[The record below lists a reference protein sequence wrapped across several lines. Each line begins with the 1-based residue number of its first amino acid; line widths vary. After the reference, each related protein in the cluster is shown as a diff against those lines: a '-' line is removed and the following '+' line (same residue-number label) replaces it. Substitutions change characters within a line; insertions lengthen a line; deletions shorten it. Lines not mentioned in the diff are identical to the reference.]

1 MHMMKRMIIPV
12 LLILLIGSV
21 VQVKAQNEKIVDE
34 IAALVGSHPIFWS
47 DVEAQFAQAKAQ
59 GVKGDP
65 FTLRCEIFENLVF
78 QKLLVYQAEIDS
90 LVVSDEQVGSELDRR
105 LRYYIQQ
112 FGSQQKLEE
121 FYDKSLE
128 EFKNELR
135 EPLRLELLSQ
145 QAQGKIVE
153 SVKMTPNETKEYF
166 NSLKPDSI
174 PIIPTEYEIGQIV
187 KTPVVGPAQL
197 KEAHEKLL
205 ALRARV
211 LKGEKFST
219 LAVLYSEDPGSAAKG
234 GELGLFSRGS
244 MAPEFESAAFN
255 LKNKND
261 ISEIIKTKFGYH
273 LLQLIERKGD
283 FVNVR
288 HILIIPKVSPDDLV
302 VAAAKL
308 DSIADKVRT
317 DSLTFTKAALL
328 YSDDPGKV
336 NGGLIQSQSSGNTRL
351 AADELDPKVF
361 FVIDKMK
368 PGDISASV
376 PYTTEDGTQAYRVLY
391 LKLRTEPHKANM
403 KDDYNKIQDWALENK
418 KGKVIAKWIEIK
430 SKTAYIRLG
439 EKFKTCD
446 FKYKWTFTEQ

>member
-1 MHMMKRMIIPV
+1 MPVILVVMIV
-12 LLILLIGSV
+12 SV
-21 VQVKAQNEKIVDE
+21 FQAKAQNEKVVDE
-34 IAALVGSHPIFWS
+34 IAALVGSHPVYWS
-47 DVEAQFAQAKAQ
+47 DVEAQYAQAKAQ
-59 GVKGDP
+59 GMKGDQYHMK
-65 FTLRCEIFENLVF
+65 CEIFENLVF

-90 LVVSDEQVGSELDRR
+90 LVVSDDQVNSELDRR

-145 QAQGKIVE
+145 QAQGAIVE
-153 SVKMTPNETKEYF
+153 NVKMTPNETKEYF
-166 NSLKPDSI
+166 TNLKPDSI

-187 KTPVVGPAQL
+187 KTPVVGATQL
-197 KEAHEKLL
+197 KEAREKLA
-205 ALRARV
+205 ALRARIV
-211 LKGEKFST
+211 KGEKFST

-234 GELGLFSRGS
+234 GELGLFTRGS
-244 MAPEFESAAFN
+244 MAPEFESSAFN
-255 LKNKND
+255 LKNKGD
-261 ISEIIKTKFGYH
+261 ISEVIKTKFGYH

-308 DSIADKVRT
+308 DSIATLVKA
-317 DSLTFTKAALL
+317 DSLTFAKAALL

-368 PGDISASV
+368 PGEISASL

-391 LKLRTEPHKANM
+391 LQLRTDPHKANM
-403 KDDYNKIQDWALENK
+403 KDDYNKIQEWALENK
-418 KGKVIAKWIEIK
+418 KAKVVSKWIETK

-439 EKFKTCD
+439 DKFKSCD
-446 FKYKWTFTEQ
+446 FKYNWTFTEK

>member
-1 MHMMKRMIIPV
+1 MIKRMLIPV
-12 LLILLIGSV
+12 LLFAMIGSV
-21 VQVKAQNEKIVDE
+21 MQAKAQDAKVIDE
-34 IAALVGSHPIFWS
+34 IAALVGSHPIYWS
-47 DVEAQFAQAKAQ
+47 DVEAQYAQAKAQ
-59 GVKGDP
+59 GMPGEATALK
-65 FTLRCEIFENLVF
+65 CQIFENLMF

-90 LVVSDEQVGSELDRR
+90 LVVNDQQVNSELDRR

-135 EPLRLELLSQ
+135 EPLRLEILSQ

-153 SVKMTPNETKEYF
+153 NVKMTPNETREYF
-166 NSLKPDSI
+166 NKLKADSI

-187 KTPVVGPAQL
+187 KTPVVGPSQL
-197 KEAHEKLL
+197 KDAHDKLV
-205 ALRARV
+205 ALRARIV
-211 LKGEKFST
+211 KGEKFST
-219 LAVLYSEDPGSAAKG
+219 LAVLYSEDPGSAARG
-234 GELGLFSRGS
+234 GELGMFTRGS

-255 LKNKND
+255 LKNKGD
-261 ISEIIKTKFGYH
+261 LSEVIKTKFGFH

-288 HILIIPKVSPDDLV
+288 HILIIPKVSPDDLS
-302 VAAAKL
+302 AAATKL
-308 DSIADKVRT
+308 DSIAELIRA
-317 DSLTFTKAALL
+317 DSITFTKAALK

-368 PGDISASV
+368 PGEISNSV
-376 PYTTEDGTQAYRVLY
+376 PYTTEDGTQAYRILY
-391 LKLRTEPHKANM
+391 LQLRTEPHKANM
-403 KDDYNKIQDWALENK
+403 KDDYNKIQEWALDNK
-418 KGKVIAKWIEIK
+418 KEKEIAKWIQLK
-430 SKTAYIRLG
+430 SKSAYIRLG
-439 EKFKTCD
+439 DKFRDCH
-446 FKYKWTFTEQ
+446 FKYDWTFTEK

>member
-1 MHMMKRMIIPV
+1 MPVILVVMMV
-12 LLILLIGSV
+12 SV
-21 VQVKAQNEKIVDE
+21 FQAKAQNEKVIDE
-34 IAALVGSHPIFWS
+34 IAALVGSHPVYWS

-59 GVKGDP
+59 GMKGDP
-65 FTLRCEIFENLVF
+65 IALKCEIFENLIF

-90 LVVSDEQVGSELDRR
+90 LVVSDDQVNSELDRR

-145 QAQGKIVE
+145 QAQAAIVE
-153 SVKMTPNETKEYF
+153 NVKMTPNETKEYF
-166 NSLKPDSI
+166 NSLSTDSI

-187 KTPVVGPAQL
+187 KTPVVGPTQL
-197 KEAHEKLL
+197 KEARDKLA
-205 ALRARV
+205 ALRARIV
-211 LKGEKFST
+211 KGEKFST

-234 GELGLFSRGS
+234 GELGMFTRGA
-244 MAPEFESAAFN
+244 MAPEFESSAFN
-255 LKNKND
+255 LKNKGD
-261 ISEIIKTKFGYH
+261 ISEVIKTKFGYH

-308 DSIADKVRT
+308 DSIADLVRH
-317 DSLTFTKAALL
+317 DSLTFTKAALR

-336 NGGLIQSQSSGNTRL
+336 NGGLIQSQSSGNTSL

-368 PGDISASV
+368 PGEISSSV
-376 PYTTEDGTQAYRVLY
+376 PYLTEDGTQAYRVLY
-391 LKLRTEPHKANM
+391 LQLRTEPHKANM
-403 KDDYNKIQDWALENK
+403 KDDYNRIQEWALDNK
-418 KGKVIAKWIEIK
+418 KAKVVAKWIETK

-439 EKFKTCD
+439 DKFKSCD
-446 FKYKWTFTEQ
+446 FKYKWTFTEK

>member
-1 MHMMKRMIIPV
+1 MPV
-12 LLILLIGSV
+12 ILVVLMVSV
-21 VQVKAQNEKIVDE
+21 FQAKAQNEKVIDE
-34 IAALVGSHPIFWS
+34 IAALVGSHPVYWS

-59 GVKGDP
+59 GMKGDP
-65 FTLRCEIFENLVF
+65 IALKCEIFENLIF

-90 LVVSDEQVGSELDRR
+90 LVVSDDQVNSELDRR

-145 QAQGKIVE
+145 QAQAAIVE
-153 SVKMTPNETKEYF
+153 NVKMTPNETKEYF
-166 NSLKPDSI
+166 NSLSTDSI

-187 KTPVVGPAQL
+187 KTPVVGPTQL
-197 KEAHEKLL
+197 KEARDKLA
-205 ALRARV
+205 ALRARIV
-211 LKGEKFST
+211 KGEKFST

-234 GELGLFSRGS
+234 GELGMFTRGA
-244 MAPEFESAAFN
+244 MAPEFESSAFN
-255 LKNKND
+255 LKNKGD
-261 ISEIIKTKFGYH
+261 ISEVIKTKFGYH

-308 DSIADKVRT
+308 DSIADLVRH
-317 DSLTFTKAALL
+317 DSLTFTKAALR

-336 NGGLIQSQSSGNTRL
+336 NGGLIQSQSSGNTSL

-368 PGDISASV
+368 PGEISASV
-376 PYTTEDGTQAYRVLY
+376 PYLTEDGTQAYRVLY
-391 LKLRTEPHKANM
+391 LQLRTEPHKANM
-403 KDDYNKIQDWALENK
+403 KDDYNRIQEWALDNK
-418 KGKVIAKWIEIK
+418 KAKVVAKWIETK

-439 EKFKTCD
+439 DKFKSCD
-446 FKYKWTFTEQ
+446 YKYKWTFTEK

>member
-1 MHMMKRMIIPV
+1 MIKRIILPALLL
-12 LLILLIGSV
+12 LLIVSV
-21 VQVKAQNEKIVDE
+21 FQVKAQNEKTVDE
-34 IAALVGSHPIFWS
+34 IAALVGSHPVFWS

-59 GVKGDP
+59 GMAGDP
-65 FTLRCEIFENLVF
+65 FVMRCQIFENLVF

-90 LVVSDEQVGSELDRR
+90 LVVSDEQVNSELDRR

-128 EFKNELR
+128 EFKTELR

-145 QAQGKIVE
+145 QAE
-153 SVKMTPNETKEYF
+153 SAIKGNVKMTPNETREYF
-166 NSLKPDSI
+166 NGLKQDSI
-174 PIIPTEYEIGQIV
+174 PLIPTEYEIGQIV
-187 KTPVVGPAQL
+187 KTPVVGPSQL
-197 KEAHEKLL
+197 KESREKLL

-261 ISEIIKTKFGYH
+261 ISEVIKTKFGYH

-308 DSIADKVRT
+308 DSIADRVRA
-317 DSLTFTKAALL
+317 DSLTFEKAAFL

-368 PGDISASV
+368 PGEISASV

-391 LKLRTEPHKANM
+391 LKLRTEPHRANM

-418 KGKVIAKWIEIK
+418 KAKVTAKWIETK

-439 EKFKTCD
+439 DKFKTCD
-446 FKYKWTFTEQ
+446 FKYKWTFTE

>member
-1 MHMMKRMIIPV
+1 MIKRLIV
-12 LLILLIGSV
+12 KALLILLIGSV
-21 VQVKAQNEKIVDE
+21 YQAKAQNEKTIDE
-34 IAALVGSHPIFWS
+34 IAALVGSHPVFWS
-47 DVEAQFAQAKAQ
+47 DVEAQYAQSKAQ
-59 GVKGDP
+59 GMSGDP
-65 FTLRCEIFENLVF
+65 FAMRCEIFENLVF
-78 QKLLVYQAEIDS
+78 QKLLVYQAETDS
-90 LVVSDEQVGSELDRR
+90 LVVSDGQVESELDRR

-145 QAQGKIVE
+145 QAQGAIVE

-166 NSLKPDSI
+166 NSLKADSI

-197 KEAHEKLL
+197 KESREKLL

-211 LKGEKFST
+211 VKGEKFST

-261 ISEIIKTKFGYH
+261 ISEVIKTKFGYH

-302 VAAAKL
+302 MAAAKL
-308 DSIADKVRT
+308 DSVVDKVRA
-317 DSLTFTKAALL
+317 DSLTFAKAVVM

-368 PGDISASV
+368 PGEVSSSV

-391 LKLRTEPHKANM
+391 LKLRTDPHRANM
-403 KDDYNKIQDWALENK
+403 KDDYNKIQQWALENK
-418 KGKVIAKWIEIK
+418 KAKVIAKWIETK

-439 EKFKTCD
+439 DKFKTCD
-446 FKYKWTFTEQ
+446 FKYNWTFTEK

>member
-1 MHMMKRMIIPV
+1 
-12 LLILLIGSV
+12 
-21 VQVKAQNEKIVDE
+21 
-34 IAALVGSHPIFWS
+34 
-47 DVEAQFAQAKAQ
+47 VEAQYAQAKAQ
-59 GVKGDP
+59 GMTGDP

-78 QKLLVYQAEIDS
+78 QKLLVYQAEVDS
-90 LVVSDEQVGSELDRR
+90 LVVNDEQVDSELDRR

-121 FYDKSLE
+121 FYDKSLD

-135 EPLRLELLSQ
+135 EPLRQEILSQ

-166 NSLKPDSI
+166 STLKPDSI
-174 PIIPTEYEIGQIV
+174 PIIPMEYEIGQIV
-187 KTPVVGPAQL
+187 KNPVVGPGQL
-197 KEAHEKLL
+197 KEAREKLV
-205 ALRARV
+205 ALRNRV
-211 LKGEKFST
+211 IKGEKFST

-261 ISEIIKTKFGYH
+261 ISEVIKTKFGYH

-302 VAAAKL
+302 QAAAKL
-308 DSIADKVRT
+308 DSIADKVRA
-317 DSLTFTKAALL
+317 DSLTFDRAAII

-361 FVIDKMK
+361 FIIDKMK
-368 PGDISASV
+368 VGEISGSV

-403 KDDYNKIQDWALENK
+403 KDDYNKIQEWALENK
-418 KGKVIAKWIEIK
+418 KQLVIAKWIENK

-439 EKFKTCD
+439 DKFSTCD
-446 FKYKWTFTEQ
+446 FKYKWTFTEK

>member
-1 MHMMKRMIIPV
+1 MPV
-12 LLILLIGSV
+12 MLIVIIGSV
-21 VQVKAQNEKIVDE
+21 FQAKAQNEKVIDE
-34 IAALVGSHPIFWS
+34 IAALVGSHPVYWS
-47 DVEAQFAQAKAQ
+47 DVEAQYAQARAQ
-59 GVKGDP
+59 GMKGDP
-65 FTLRCEIFENLVF
+65 IELKCGIFENLVF
-78 QKLLVYQAEIDS
+78 QKLLVYQAEVDS
-90 LVVSDEQVGSELDRR
+90 LVVSDEQVNSELDRR
-105 LRYYIQQ
+105 LRYYIGQ

-128 EFKNELR
+128 EFKTELR

-153 SVKMTPNETKEYF
+153 NVKMTPNETREYF

-197 KEAHEKLL
+197 KEARDKLA
-205 ALRARV
+205 ALRARIV
-211 LKGEKFST
+211 KGEKFST

-234 GELGLFSRGS
+234 GELGFFTRGS

-255 LKNKND
+255 LKNKGD
-261 ISEIIKTKFGYH
+261 LSEVIKTKFGYH

-302 VAAAKL
+302 AAAAKL
-308 DSIADKVRT
+308 DSIANKIKE
-317 DSLTFTKAALL
+317 DSLTFAKAAIL

-336 NGGLIQSQSSGNTRL
+336 NGGLIQSQSSGNTSL

-368 PGDISASV
+368 VGDVSNSV
-376 PYTTEDGTQAYRVLY
+376 PYTTEDGTQAYRILY
-391 LKLRTEPHKANM
+391 LQLRTEPHKANM
-403 KDDYNKIQDWALENK
+403 KDDYNKIQEWALDDK
-418 KGKVIAKWIEIK
+418 KTKTIAKWIESK

-439 EKFKTCD
+439 DKFKDCD
-446 FKYKWTFTEQ
+446 FKYKWTFTEK

>member
-1 MHMMKRMIIPV
+1 MIKRMMIPV
-12 LLILLIGSV
+12 FLILLLGTV
-21 VQVKAQNEKIVDE
+21 FQVKAQDGKIVDE

-47 DVEAQFAQAKAQ
+47 DVEAQYAQAKSQ
-59 GVKGDP
+59 GMVGDP
-65 FTLRCEIFENLVF
+65 FALRCEIFENLVF
-78 QKLLVYQAEIDS
+78 QKLLVYQAETDS
-90 LVVSDEQVGSELDRR
+90 LVVSDDQVNSELDRR
-105 LRYYIQQ
+105 LRYYIGQ

-145 QAQGKIVE
+145 QAQAAIVE
-153 SVKMTPNETKEYF
+153 NVKMTPNETKEYF
-166 NSLKPDSI
+166 NNLKPDSI

-187 KTPVVGPAQL
+187 KTPVVGADQL
-197 KEAHEKLL
+197 KEAREKLV
-205 ALRARV
+205 ALRNRI

-288 HILIIPKVSPDDLV
+288 HILIIPKVSPEDLV

-308 DSIADKVRT
+308 DSIADKVRV
-317 DSLTFTKAALL
+317 DSLTFAKATLL

-361 FVIDKMK
+361 FVIDKMQ

-376 PYTTEDGTQAYRVLY
+376 PYLTEDGTQAYRVLY
-391 LKLRTEPHKANM
+391 LKLRTEPHKANL
-403 KDDYNKIQDWALENK
+403 KDDYNKIQDWALDSK
-418 KGKVIAKWIEIK
+418 KEKAIAKWIEIK

-446 FKYKWTFTEQ
+446 FKYNWTFTEQ

>member
-1 MHMMKRMIIPV
+1 MAA
-12 LLILLIGSV
+12 LLILLIGSAIE
-21 VQVKAQNEKIVDE
+21 VKAQNEKIVDE

-47 DVEAQFAQAKAQ
+47 DVEAQYAQAKAQ
-59 GVKGDP
+59 GVGGDP
-65 FTLRCEIFENLVF
+65 FALRCEIFENLVF

-90 LVVSDEQVGSELDRR
+90 LVVSDEQVDSELDRR

-145 QAQGKIVE
+145 QAQAVIVE

-197 KEAHEKLL
+197 KEAREKLL

-211 LKGEKFST
+211 VKGEKLST

-234 GELGLFSRGS
+234 GELGMFGRGS

-261 ISEIIKTKFGYH
+261 ISEVIKTKFGYH

-308 DSIADKVRT
+308 DSIADKVRA
-317 DSLTFTKAALL
+317 DSITFAKAAVL

-361 FVIDKMK
+361 FIIDKMQ
-368 PGDISASV
+368 PGDISSSV

-391 LKLRTEPHKANM
+391 LKLRTEPHKANL
-403 KDDYNKIQDWALENK
+403 KDDYNKIQEWALENK
-418 KGKVIAKWIEIK
+418 KGKVVAKWIELK

-446 FKYKWTFTEQ
+446 FKYNWTFTEH